1 MLVVLPHR
9 RGETVAARR
18 RAEPG
23 SKEFLAM
30 VALCMA
36 MAAMSIDLLLP
47 AFPDMRAA
55 FGLDPGAT
63 AISGVITAFFVGLGF
78 GQLVYGPLSDRF
90 GRRPVLY
97 AGIAIYVCGAI
108 ASTRATTLEAFLLCR
123 LVWGFGAASPRS
135 LALAILRDTFEGE
148 RMARAMSNVM
158 ATFIL
163 VPVIAPSVGS
173 GLLALGSW
181 HLTLWAPVVVAVVLT
196 TWTALRLPETLPPE
210 RRRSVAPK
218 AILSAAGAV
227 VRNRQTIAFALAST
241 LVFGIM
247 TAYVGSTQLII
258 EEVFDEADLFPII
271 FGVLAI
277 GLALGSLLSGK
288 LVLRLGLGR
297 LIRYGAIY
305 AVATALLLA
314 VVGVAT
320 DGHPPLWLFLLA
332 SALMLPS
339 CTALIPNT
347 NTAAMLPLGHIAGTA
362 AAIIGTISTIGGALL
377 GSVIDNA
384 YDGSVRPFAV
394 GAFVYAV
401 AAAVAVVV
409 AGRPTADEPTM
420 DDIVGGE
427 VLPALVD

>member
-1 MLVVLPHR
+1 M
-9 RGETVAARR
+9 TSRR
-18 RAEPG
+18 RATPG

-30 VALCMA
+30 VAMCMA

-47 AFPDMRAA
+47 SFPDMREA

-90 GRRPVLY
+90 GRRPILY
-97 AGIAIYVCGAI
+97 VGIAIYIAGAI
-108 ASTRATTLEAFLLCR
+108 ASTRADTLAAFIACR
-123 LVWGFGAASPRS
+123 AVWGFGAASPRS

-163 VPVIAPSVGS
+163 VPIVAPSLGS
-173 GLLALGSW
+173 ALLAVGSW
-181 HLTLWAPVVVAVVLT
+181 HLTLWAPVLVAIGLA
-196 TWTALRLPETLPPE
+196 TWTAFRLPETLAPE
-210 RRRSVAPK
+210 RRRSVAPG
-218 AILSAAGAV
+218 ALLAAAGAV

-241 LVFGIM
+241 LVFGIL

-258 EEVFDEADLFPII
+258 EEVFDEASLFPLI

-297 LIRYGAIY
+297 LIRYGASY

-320 DGHPPLWLFLLA
+320 DGHPPMWLFLAA
-332 SALMLPS
+332 SAVMLPA

-384 YDGSVRPFAV
+384 YDGSVRPFTI

-401 AAAVAVVV
+401 AATVAVLV
-409 AGRPTADEPTM
+409 AGKPSPQAPTPEELVEGDH
-420 DDIVGGE
+420 
-427 VLPALVD
+427 LPALVD